1 MRDGPAGVVAMTV
14 WAYWSTVVLLVIY
27 KRIRFGH
34 GAGLLPRQ
42 RREKRLWFGIAPVV
56 LAWNVL
62 PILAATLSHGPFG
75 LPRWAHGAIGFYGR
89 CGFAALAVACY
100 LATVYCWLQ
109 MGRNWS
115 MAIVPRDQTELVTGG
130 LYGWVRHPIYSL
142 SISLMVCTAV
152 VVANWPMLV
161 TAVLHVVFM
170 YLKAGNEERY
180 LMGRHGPTYADYCG
194 RVGRFVPRPRSL
206 AGR

>member
-27 KRIRFGH
+27 KRIRFGR

-62 PILAATLSHGPFG
+62 PILAATLSHGLFG
-75 LPRWAHGAIGFYGR
+75 LPRWAHGAAGLYGR
-89 CGFAALAVACY
+89 WGFAALAVACY

-115 MAIVPRDQTELVTGG
+115 MAIVPRDKTDLVTGG

-142 SISLMVCTAV
+142 SILLMVCTAV

-161 TAVLHVVFM
+161 VAVLHVVFM
-170 YLKAGNEERY
+170 NLKAGNEERY
-180 LMGRHGPTYADYCG
+180 LMGRHGSSYADYCG
-194 RVGRFVPRPRSL
+194 RVGRFFPRSRSF